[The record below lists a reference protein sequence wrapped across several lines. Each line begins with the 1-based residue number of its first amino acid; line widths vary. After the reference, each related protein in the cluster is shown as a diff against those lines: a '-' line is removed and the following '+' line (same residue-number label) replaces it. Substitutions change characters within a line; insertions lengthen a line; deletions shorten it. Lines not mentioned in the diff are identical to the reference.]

1 MSITQHIHP
10 FAQCGWQSWE
20 LPLCCCVIIPDKGCI
35 CWIVRS
41 ASEILAEVI
50 MKSLFELLPDSQCG
64 TFQGF
69 TSHFHWCDWKWWI
82 KDESPIDWVFWD
94 HLNLQSFCNCLSQ
107 ETGVSFACNRG
118 REFFKSWSASNTVL
132 PSRAGGQYR
141 TTDLPT
147 IFSIGSGPLRSDK
160 TQSDEPEEKQMSK
173 FEDNEHTEPRCY
185 LWPVPTSKEW
195 QSVLT

>member
-10 FAQCGWQSWE
+10 FAQCGWRSWE
-20 LPLCCCVIIPDKGCI
+20 LPLCCCVSIPDKGCI
-35 CWIVRS
+35 CWTVRS

-82 KDESPIDWVFWD
+82 KDKSPIDWVFWD
-94 HLNLQSFCNCLSQ
+94 HLNLQSSCNCLSQ

-160 TQSDEPEEKQMSK
+160 TQSDETWRKTNVQIWRQWTCK
-173 FEDNEHTEPRCY
+173 A
-185 LWPVPTSKEW
+185 
-195 QSVLT
+195 